1 MRSNQGLYYIG
12 LPWQHQRGLALICG
26 VGKGAKFLHLVIKEK
41 NGEWVGFPAVHSHTS
56 LFLLYLNRII

>member
-1 MRSNQGLYYIG
+1 M
-12 LPWQHQRGLALICG
+12 PWQHQRGLALICG